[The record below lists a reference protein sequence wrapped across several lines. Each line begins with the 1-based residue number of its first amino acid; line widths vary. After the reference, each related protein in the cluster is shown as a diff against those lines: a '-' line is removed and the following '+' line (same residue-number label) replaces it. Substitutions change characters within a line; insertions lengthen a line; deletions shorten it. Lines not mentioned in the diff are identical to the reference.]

1 MSAGRAIV
9 TGASRGIGAAIAD
22 RLERDGFAVAR
33 LARGNEPGP
42 LAFVCDVARRESVD
56 DAMARAVAALGGLD
70 LLVNNAGLAI
80 SHTIDDDPD
89 RWSDIV
95 ATNLDGSYW
104 CAKACV
110 PALRA
115 ARGRIVN
122 IASTL
127 GLRGVP
133 VQIAYCAAKHGV
145 IGLTRALAMAL
156 AGDGVT
162 VNAICP
168 GWVDTEMAAAR
179 MAAIELSKR
188 DAAAAFPTGRICRPE
203 EIAGAVAFLASDA
216 AANMTGQTLVI
227 DGGATAGFPA

>member
-1 MSAGRAIV
+1 MSASRAIV

-33 LARGNEPGP
+33 LARGIEPGP
-42 LAFVCDVARRESVD
+42 LAFACDVAGRPSVD
-56 DAMARAVAALGGLD
+56 VAIARALAALGGLD
-70 LLVNNAGLAI
+70 LLVNNAGLAVN
-80 SHTIDDDPD
+80 HTIDDDPD
-89 RWSDIV
+89 RWRDVV
-95 ATNLDGSYW
+95 ATNLDGPYW

-133 VQIAYCAAKHGV
+133 DQIAYCAAKHGV
-145 IGLTRALAMAL
+145 VGLTRALAMAL
-156 AGDGVT
+156 VGDGVT

-168 GWVDTEMAAAR
+168 GWVDTAMAAER
-179 MAAIELSKR
+179 MAAIGLSKR
-188 DAAAAFPTGRICRPE
+188 DAAAATPTGELCRPE